1 MLDPVSLGVV
11 ITGLVGAYKAYADYR
26 AVVEK
31 ARLEQHE
38 PPAKTEAVSKGEQV
52 AQVITAEV
60 ATHGATDV
68 QQTLPLF
75 EANPALFAV
84 PLQTLLTQLA
94 ARSEPF
100 AARLRHLADE
110 VKLASPAAGMHG
122 EVNLKDNAK
131 AYGPV
136 AGISTGDIT
145 WTGQGNADDP
155 RAGKKA

>member
-31 ARLEQHE
+31 ARLAQHE
-38 PPAKTEAVSKGEQV
+38 PPAKTEAVIQGEQV

-60 ATHGATDV
+60 ATHGATKE
-68 QQTLPLF
+68 QQTLQLF
-75 EANPALFAV
+75 EGDPATFEGA
-84 PLQTLLTQLA
+84 LQTVLAQLA

-100 AARLRHLADE
+100 AARLQHLADE
-110 VKLASPAAGMHG
+110 VKLDPPAAGMHG
-122 EVNLKDNAK
+122 EVNVTDHATVH
-131 AYGPV
+131 GPV
-136 AGISTGDIT
+136 VGVSTGDIT

-155 RAGKKA
+155 HAGKKA